1 MAKELERDD
10 GDRALAHYVCSPSKT
25 GKTTSILPAFLE
37 SDYFTHYL
45 YLAFENNAEQK
56 FVLRE
61 WEPSANMLVAEEQ
74 GAAFAVECRL
84 ADCVRILLEQPDKK
98 GPHKVPRND
107 DPPSVEISHCA
118 MTELLV
124 KHLGDDSKVLIHVDE
139 HRSMCHRDRDGTVDK
154 DLGAMFSRGV
164 MQALASAHG
173 STTLVATLLEPP
185 PISPKA
191 ASAVC
196 RRPVFLPRVDIDR
209 VMEYLGSTH
218 PVAQHHPG
226 LCFPVAPDNA
236 TRDEHRLLATLRLRF
251 AMALDT
257 LSALGSLHRPG
268 SRGEVDE
275 FVEAFADALGASD
288 LSRATL
294 EKAIR
299 ACPVKIPKKQR
310 KSDPLAA
317 SLLMGME
324 DEEVYAIGRRLYN
337 LVVLP
342 NRQVSSTISHLVS
355 SVVPEVPVFGICA
368 RRFASVLG
376 RNELLI
382 SAPLEEAYLWVLAC
396 DAALHGALSFNRSRF
411 AVKCTDIRPGRIFP
425 GTNSN
430 EFNDVSELESD
441 VMYFADEPGRDGNC
455 TLTHPHA
462 DMFFR
467 SSNGR
472 DVVLIDVTGGRGGA
486 TEKANKLMSTI
497 SKMQVEQAKNGITVH
512 GVVLAP
518 ADTNASKTIKG
529 GHGRVIIE
537 RGREAREMLGGL
549 DQLFRY
555 MTW

>member
-1 MAKELERDD
+1 MHGGTGLFRDWETYKASLPVRQRSGEWLKLHELPYWGEIDEVKLMAKELQRRRSY
-10 GDRALAHYVCSPSKT
+10 RALAHYVCSPSTT

-61 WEPSANMLVAEEQ
+61 WEPSANLDVAEEQ
-74 GAAFAVECRL
+74 GAAFAVE
-84 ADCVRILLEQPDKK
+84 CVRILLEQPDKK

-107 DPPSVEISHCA
+107 DPPSVEKSRCA

-139 HRSMCHRDRDGTVDK
+139 HRSMCHRNGTVNK
-154 DLGAMFSRGV
+154 DPGAKFSRGA
-164 MQALASAHG
+164 MQVLASAHLSRLV
-173 STTLVATLLEPP
+173 STFLEPP
-185 PISPKA
+185 PIPPKA
-191 ASAVC
+191 TSGVC
-196 RRPVFLPRVDIDR
+196 RRSVVLPRVDIDR
-209 VMEYLGSTH
+209 VMEYLGSNH
-218 PVAQHHPG
+218 PVAQRHPG
-226 LCFPVAPDNA
+226 LCFPVAADNA
-236 TRDEHRLLATLRLRF
+236 TRDEYRLLATLRLRF

-268 SRGEVDE
+268 SEGEVDE
-275 FVEAFADALGASD
+275 FVEAFADAVRAGD
-288 LSRATL
+288 FCRATL
-294 EKAIR
+294 EKAIK
-299 ACPVKIPKKQR
+299 ACPIDL
-310 KSDPLAA
+310 SDGCSKPDPHAA
-317 SLLMGME
+317 RLLIGMT
-324 DEEVYAIGRRLYN
+324 DQEVYDIGHRLN
-337 LVVLP
+337 NPVVLP
-342 NRQVSSTISHLVS
+342 NSKISSTISHLVS
-355 SVVPEVPVFGICA
+355 TADPKTPVFSIGA
-368 RRFASVLG
+368 ERFASVLDHHD
-376 RNELLI
+376 LLI

-396 DAALHGALSFNRSRF
+396 RAALNGRLSFNRSPF

-467 SSNGR
+467 SSNSR

-497 SKMQVEQAKNGITVH
+497 SKMQVE
-512 GVVLAP
+512 
-518 ADTNASKTIKG
+518 
-529 GHGRVIIE
+529 RVCIFIFC
-537 RGREAREMLGGL
+537 R
-549 DQLFRY
+549 
-555 MTW
+555 